1 MEWSELLTA
10 IEQVSAVATLP
21 GAVIVAS
28 MVLGGTL
35 VASVVIVCAIFA
47 GLAMAPAL
55 MSAPSVT
62 Q

>member
-35 VASVVIVCAIFA
+35 VASVVIVLVLTVNPE
-47 GLAMAPAL
+47 GKLK
-55 MSAPSVT
+55 
-62 Q
+62 